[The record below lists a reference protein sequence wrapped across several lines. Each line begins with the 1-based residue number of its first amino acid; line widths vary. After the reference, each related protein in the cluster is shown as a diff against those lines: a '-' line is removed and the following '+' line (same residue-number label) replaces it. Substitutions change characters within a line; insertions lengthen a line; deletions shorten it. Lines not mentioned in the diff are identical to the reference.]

1 MSHARSVPAVLLF
14 LSLAGSA
21 AAVTPTVNGTLDAT
35 YGEARAVQKVQTG
48 FGDASPPADNTGS
61 ELDAAYGVI
70 RGGRL
75 FLMLTGNLERN
86 FNLIDIYIDSRPG
99 GENILTGTPQ
109 YDGGYNAPAGPYR
122 SSKLSG
128 MRFDTGF
135 FADYHLYCRWGVQA
149 AVETPFEVTFVHRA
163 GGGLAQVP
171 ASRAGTVVTV
181 SNSAIGSVNAGNVAP
196 NASGSALTQNLLMAI
211 YNFNTGGVV
220 AGNNA
225 ANAAAAAAVTS
236 GVEFSIPLADLGAAS
251 AFKNIRVVAMLNGQN
266 RDYLSNQILPGVPAP
281 QVNLGG
287 DGNGTFTGSL
297 SGINFTTFA
306 GTQYFTV
313 YTCVA
318 DINEDGVVDDD
329 DFVFFAY
336 SYNVLVCTDPA
347 MLAGCPADFNEDGA
361 VDDADFVIF
370 AGAYNDLVCP

>member
-1 MSHARSVPAVLLF
+1 
-14 LSLAGSA
+14 
-21 AAVTPTVNGTLDAT
+21 
-35 YGEARAVQKVQTG
+35 
-48 FGDASPPADNTGS
+48 
-61 ELDAAYGVI
+61 
-70 RGGRL
+70 
-75 FLMLTGNLERN
+75 
-86 FNLIDIYIDSRPG
+86 
-99 GENILTGTPQ
+99 
-109 YDGGYNAPAGPYR
+109 
-122 SSKLSG
+122 
-128 MRFDTGF
+128 
-135 FADYHLYCRWGVQA
+135 
-149 AVETPFEVTFVHRA
+149 
-163 GGGLAQVP
+163 
-171 ASRAGTVVTV
+171 
-181 SNSAIGSVNAGNVAP
+181 
-196 NASGSALTQNLLMAI
+196 
-211 YNFNTGGVV
+211 VV

-297 SGINFTTFA
+297 SGINSTTFA